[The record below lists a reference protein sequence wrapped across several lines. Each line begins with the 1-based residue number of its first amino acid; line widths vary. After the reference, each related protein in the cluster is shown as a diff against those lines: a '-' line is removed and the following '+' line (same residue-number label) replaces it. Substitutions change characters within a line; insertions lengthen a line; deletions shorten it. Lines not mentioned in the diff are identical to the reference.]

1 MSIGENIKKFRL
13 EKGWTQKKLGEE
25 CEPQIAESTIRR
37 YELGKLNPKLQTL
50 QKIADALDVPLSELD
65 DRAKSSLNIQVRD
78 SAGNIQTRSID
89 TTKLQQLIYYKMG
102 TSDSSALSDEGI
114 AKEIADCLEKN
125 WLDDTIG
132 YNIRKEREACG
143 ISQKELAK
151 AVGISVEAISKYESD
166 PKDNIPLIVLKK
178 IAKVLRTT
186 VNHIVFTSDEDGYY
200 NYIDLE
206 KFLNLLEWGVE
217 YYVPCAQNSNCPL
230 TENEKEDL
238 SMGYYQRK
246 CKKCSNNKIDYIIYN
261 VKKSYLLSEQ
271 EYDDLESSI
280 LPYLK
285 LRLNECLSKKKPLS
299 KRDLENM
306 GLDWLTEP

>member
-1 MSIGENIKKFRL
+1 MTVGENIKRIRKERHL
-13 EKGWTQKKLGEE
+13 SQRELGEKLGIS
-25 CEPQIAESTIRR
+25 QQMVGQ
-37 YELGKLNPKLQTL
+37 YENNPTPPKLETL
-50 QKIADALDVPLSELD
+50 QKIATALKVPVSELD

-78 SAGNIQTRSID
+78 QDGNIQTRSID
-89 TTKLQQLIYYKMG
+89 TTKLQQLIYYKMC
-102 TSDSSALSDEGI
+102 TSDSGGLSDENI
-114 AKEIADCLEKN
+114 TKEIADCLEKN

-132 YNIRKEREACG
+132 HNIRKEREACG
-143 ISQKELAK
+143 LSQKELAK

-166 PKDNIPLIVLKK
+166 PKDGIPLIVLKK

-186 VNHIVFTSDEDGYY
+186 VNHIVFNSDEDGYY

-217 YYVPCAQNSNCPL
+217 YYVPCAQNTNCPL

-285 LRLNECLSKKKPLS
+285 LRLNEYLSKKKPLS
-299 KRDLENM
+299 KKDLETM
-306 GLDWLTEP
+306 GLDWLAEP

>member
-1 MSIGENIKKFRL
+1 MTTIGENIKRIRK
-13 EKGWTQKKLGEE
+13 EKGLSQKELGQKLGVS
-25 CEPQIAESTIRR
+25 QQMIGQ
-37 YELGKLNPKLQTL
+37 YEKSNAVPKLETL

-65 DRAKSSLNIQVRD
+65 DRSKSSLNIQIRD
-78 SAGNIQTRSID
+78 QAGNIQTRSID

-102 TSDSSALSDEGI
+102 TSDSSTLSDESI

-132 YNIRKEREACG
+132 HNIRKEREACG
-143 ISQKELAK
+143 LSQKELAK

-186 VNHIVFTSDEDGYY
+186 VNHIVFNSDEDGYY

-217 YYVPCAQNSNCPL
+217 YYVPCAQNANCPL
-230 TENEKEDL
+230 TENEKENL

-271 EYDDLESSI
+271 EYDDLESCI

-285 LRLNECLSKKKPLS
+285 LRLNECLNKKKPLS
-299 KRDLENM
+299 KKDLENM
-306 GLDWLTEP
+306 GLGWLTEP